1 MGPPTPRVTTTLRQ
15 SQAAPER
22 FERADDAQRLA
33 KRIETVLA
41 RRTSRLIVVL
51 ERLVDGHNYSAIFR
65 TCEALG
71 VQHVWVVAP
80 PPGAARFESRSSLR
94 RKAKAERARQYAA
107 NDANRRADDQ
117 PVRAGSRKDR
127 RRQTAADA
135 WTADDALDAVG
146 SATPVAAPVGPL
158 GTEGGGDEQPV
169 ADDTHGTLHEAHGLG
184 LHAASLQADLRPL
197 ARRPPLPQ
205 TARLRLRPL
214 ACGGRRRTRRIPTQ
228 FLGLAHLSLTQS

>member
-1 MGPPTPRVTTTLRQ
+1 MRGCLVALPCIAGALLAPTPRITTTPRQ

-80 PPGAARFESRSSLR
+80 PPGGARFESRSSLR

-117 PVRAGSRKDR
+117 PARHTMPT
-127 RRQTAADA
+127 RRQRARAAYKPLARTFHPDRWQTSAHAADA
-135 WTADDALDAVG
+135 TKVFQAIQKAYEHYSSA
-146 SATPVAAPVGPL
+146 SAATPA
-158 GTEGGGDEQPV
+158 
-169 ADDTHGTLHEAHGLG
+169 
-184 LHAASLQADLRPL
+184 
-197 ARRPPLPQ
+197 
-205 TARLRLRPL
+205 
-214 ACGGRRRTRRIPTQ
+214 TR
-228 FLGLAHLSLTQS
+228 